1 MRLTSPE
8 QPKEIRRNLRYSLRY
23 ATTSTLGA
31 GFVAFLLG
39 ATGPA
44 LLVYQAAANANYPGE
59 IINSWFFAIFVG
71 GGLLSLL
78 LAFLYREPIC
88 GAYSIAGS
96 ALLQR

>member
-44 LLVYQAAANANYPGE
+44 LLVYQAAANTNYPGAV
-59 IINSWFFAIFVG
+59 IDSWFFAIFAG
-71 GGLLSLL
+71 DGLLSLL
-78 LAFLYREPIC
+78 LAFLYREPT
-88 GAYSIAGS
+88 GARTRSPAGPS
-96 ALLQR
+96 S